1 MKYQYK
7 SIWDKSITDNTNY
20 NTLKNDISTNVCII
34 GGGITGISTGYYLY
48 KNNIDFIVLER
59 NNICDNTTKF
69 SSAKI
74 TSQHSLIYHN
84 LAKKYGITKAKQ
96 YLYSNNDAIKNIQEI
111 ILKENIECDFKLQD
125 SYVFTKKEQFIK
137 NINDEYSTLL
147 KLNFKDVEL
156 QNSIYLLPDVKKA
169 IKFKNQAQFNPKK
182 YCIGLSKVIK
192 KNIFEKTNVKKI
204 IRKGSKYLILT
215 DSNKILCNKV
225 ILCTHFPIKDI
236 PGFYFLKM
244 YQDTSYIIAV
254 DIGNNIFDGMYI
266 NFEDP
271 TISIRSTNI
280 NDKNILLIGGN
291 NIKTG
296 SILNENKYTYLE
308 NIANSLYP
316 NCKIIQYWNTQ
327 DCITLDKLPYIGK
340 FSNLYPNIYI
350 ATGFNKWGMT
360 TSNVAANILKDK
372 ILNKKNIYEDVYT
385 ATRFHILKNFNQ
397 VYLNINQTIKSEIIN
412 KLKIKSDKLE
422 NIPINTGK
430 IIKLNNINVGVYK
443 DKNNIIHKINPYCS
457 HLKCLLTFNS
467 QDKTWDCPCHGSRF
481 DIDGN
486 LLNGPANENIKIDKK
501 Q

>member
-1 MKYQYK
+1 M
-7 SIWDKSITDNTNY
+7 
-20 NTLKNDISTNVCII
+20 L
-34 GGGITGISTGYYLY
+34 
-48 KNNIDFIVLER
+48 LER

-74 TSQHSLIYHN
+74 TSQHGLIYYN
-84 LAKKYGITKAKQ
+84 LVKKYGITKAKQ
-96 YLYSNNDAIKNIQEI
+96 YLYSNNNAIKNIQEI
-111 ILKENIECDFKLQD
+111 ILKENIECDFKIQD
-125 SYVFTKKEQFIK
+125 SYVFTQNELFSK
-137 NINDEYSTLL
+137 NIDDEYSTLINL
-147 KLNFKDVEL
+147 GFKDVEL
-156 QNSIYLLPDVKKA
+156 QNNIELLSNIKKA

-182 YCIGLSKVIK
+182 YCLELSKIIKNNIYENSNIK
-192 KNIFEKTNVKKI
+192 KIVRRNKKYIIFTDTNKV
-204 IRKGSKYLILT
+204 YC
-215 DSNKILCNKV
+215 NKI

-244 YQDTSYIIAV
+244 YQDTSYIIAA
-254 DIGNNIFDGMYI
+254 DIGKNNFNSMYI

-271 TISIRSTNI
+271 TISIRSANS
-280 NDKNILLIGGN
+280 NNKNILLIGGN

-296 SILNENKYTYLE
+296 SILNENKYTFLE
-308 NIANSLYP
+308 NIAKSLYP
-316 NCKIIQYWNTQ
+316 DCKIIKYWNTQ
-327 DCITLDKLPYIGK
+327 DCITLDKLPYVGK
-340 FSNLYPNIYI
+340 FSNIYPNMYI

-385 ATRFHILKNFNQ
+385 ATRFHALKNFKQ
-397 VYLNINQTIKSEIIN
+397 VYLNLNQTIQSILIN
-412 KLKIKSDKLE
+412 KLKIKPDILE
-422 NIPINTGK
+422 NIPSNTGK
-430 IIKLNNINVGVYK
+430 IIKLNNINIGIYK
-443 DKNNIIHKINPYCS
+443 DENNIIHKINPYCS

>member
-7 SIWDKSITDNTNY
+7 SIWDETIQYNTNY
-20 NTLKNDISTNVCII
+20 NLLKKDISTNVCII

-48 KNNIDFIVLER
+48 KNNVDFVLLER

-74 TSQHSLIYHN
+74 TSQHGLIYYN
-84 LAKKYGITKAKQ
+84 LVKKYGITKAKQ
-96 YLYSNNDAIKNIQEI
+96 YLYSNNNAIKNIQEI
-111 ILKENIECDFKLQD
+111 ILKENIECDFKIQY
-125 SYVFTKKEQFIK
+125 SYVFTQNELFSK
-137 NINDEYSTLL
+137 NIDDEYSTLINL
-147 KLNFKDVEL
+147 GFKDVEL
-156 QNSIYLLPDVKKA
+156 QNNIELLPNIKKA

-182 YCIGLSKVIK
+182 YCLELSKIIK
-192 KNIFEKTNVKKI
+192 NNIYENSNVKKI
-204 IRKGSKYLILT
+204 VRRNKKYIIFT
-215 DSNKILCNKV
+215 DTNKVYCNKI

-244 YQDTSYIIAV
+244 YQDTSYIIAA
-254 DIGNNIFDGMYI
+254 DIGKNNFNGMYI

-271 TISIRSTNI
+271 TISIRIANI
-280 NDKNILLIGGN
+280 NNKNILLIGGN
-291 NIKTG
+291 NIKTS
-296 SILNENKYTYLE
+296 SILNENKYTFLE
-308 NIANSLYP
+308 NIAKSLYP
-316 NCKIIQYWNTQ
+316 DCKIIKYWNTQ
-327 DCITLDKLPYIGK
+327 DCITLDKLPYVGK
-340 FSNLYPNIYI
+340 FSNIYPNMYI

-385 ATRFHILKNFNQ
+385 ATRFHALKNFKQ
-397 VYLNINQTIKSEIIN
+397 VYLNLNQTIQSILIN
-412 KLKIKSDKLE
+412 KLKIKPDILE
-422 NIPINTGK
+422 NIPSNTGK
-430 IIKLNNINVGVYK
+430 IIKLNNINIGIYK
-443 DKNNIIHKINPYCS
+443 DENNIIHKINPYCS

>member
-1 MKYQYK
+1 M
-7 SIWDKSITDNTNY
+7 
-20 NTLKNDISTNVCII
+20 L
-34 GGGITGISTGYYLY
+34 
-48 KNNIDFIVLER
+48 LER

-74 TSQHSLIYHN
+74 TSQHGLIYYN
-84 LAKKYGITKAKQ
+84 LVKKYGITKAKQ
-96 YLYSNNDAIKNIQEI
+96 YLYSNNNAIKNIQEI
-111 ILKENIECDFKLQD
+111 ILKENIECDFKIQD
-125 SYVFTKKEQFIK
+125 SYVFTQNELFSK
-137 NINDEYSTLL
+137 NIDDEYSTLINL
-147 KLNFKDVEL
+147 GFKDVEL
-156 QNSIYLLPDVKKA
+156 QNNIELLSNIKKA

-182 YCIGLSKVIK
+182 YCLELSKIIK
-192 KNIFEKTNVKKI
+192 NNIYENSNVKKI
-204 IRKGSKYLILT
+204 VRRNKKYIIFT
-215 DSNKILCNKV
+215 DTNKVYCNKI

-244 YQDTSYIIAV
+244 YQDTSYIIAA
-254 DIGNNIFDGMYI
+254 DIGKNNFNSMYI

-271 TISIRSTNI
+271 TISIRSANS
-280 NDKNILLIGGN
+280 NNKNILLIGGN

-296 SILNENKYTYLE
+296 SILNENKYTFLE
-308 NIANSLYP
+308 NIAKSLYP
-316 NCKIIQYWNTQ
+316 DCKIIKYWNTQ
-327 DCITLDKLPYIGK
+327 DCITLDKLPYVGK
-340 FSNLYPNIYI
+340 FSNIYPNMYI

-385 ATRFHILKNFNQ
+385 ATRFHALKNFKQ
-397 VYLNINQTIKSEIIN
+397 VYLNLNQTIQSILIN
-412 KLKIKSDKLE
+412 KLKIKPDILE
-422 NIPINTGK
+422 NIPSNTGK
-430 IIKLNNINVGVYK
+430 IIKLNNINIGIYK
-443 DKNNIIHKINPYCS
+443 DENNIIHKINPYCS